1 MKNLVRPITIAA
13 CLALSGYA
21 YGVSNSSEP
30 PQIDPVKIGAKS
42 KKETQIFHGIA
53 KRQGDGMALYTEK
66 GVYPLIGGEFDMI
79 DGKEVNIIGKIVEE
93 GNVKKLA
100 VNRIQLN
107 K

>member
-1 MKNLVRPITIAA
+1 MKNLVRPIMIAA

-21 YGVSNSSEP
+21 YGVSNSTEP
-30 PQIDPVKIGAKS
+30 PQIDPLEIGVKAN
-42 KKETQIFHGIA
+42 KETQIFHGIV
-53 KRQGDGMALYTEK
+53 KKLDDGMALYTEN
-66 GVYPLIGGEFDMI
+66 GVYPLIGGEFDII